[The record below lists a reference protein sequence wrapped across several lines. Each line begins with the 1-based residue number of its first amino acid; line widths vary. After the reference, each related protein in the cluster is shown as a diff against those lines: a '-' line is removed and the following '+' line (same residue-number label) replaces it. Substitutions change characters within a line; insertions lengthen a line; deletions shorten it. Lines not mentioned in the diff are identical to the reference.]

1 MEVNILTL
9 GPCGSYYT
17 VCIFGDDVA
26 PGLNLP
32 PKLSV
37 LLIMAA
43 FRVPGFGMRPLLA
56 GVFLTVMTA
65 NERVV
70 T

>member
-1 MEVNILTL
+1 M
-9 GPCGSYYT
+9 
-17 VCIFGDDVA
+17 CIFGDDVA